1 MALSTKDTTPG
12 THRRAQSAAKAQK
25 AKPSKTA
32 KPSKKTSSVLY
43 PPEPPET
50 QAEALRTLLE
60 PEAAAKAALPTAAP
74 DVSGDQI
81 AQAVTNTEE
90 PVSAV
95 DSGTAPDARYEDH
108 VHTLAFS
115 VIDRHQHNV
124 RRTMDPQELTALTA
138 SLQQYGMM
146 HPVIVEPIPGKQ
158 HGYRYRLVAGFRRVA
173 AAQSLGW
180 TAVPARILKTPLG
193 EQDRAVFQLTENLQR
208 EAMRLRDIVQSIQE
222 LQAVGFPQR
231 DIAERLGLAEATV
244 RLYRQLGDILTA
256 HPRLWPHFD
265 KGLISIDHFR
275 AAYRL
280 LTRIRQRAGDLT
292 TDPTVQAQIME
303 QAESLFVAMLDRL
316 ARVQP
321 LTTKRVVKEVAQLL
335 ERAGLTEDQ
344 GLSGKAAPDA
354 ETSAARGAGMAP
366 AVLLGSY
373 EKLTLTDWPKEALEK
388 FVTVSEAKLQLAKER
403 LAEIG

>member
-1 MALSTKDTTPG
+1 
-12 THRRAQSAAKAQK
+12 
-25 AKPSKTA
+25 
-32 KPSKKTSSVLY
+32 
-43 PPEPPET
+43 
-50 QAEALRTLLE
+50 
-60 PEAAAKAALPTAAP
+60 
-74 DVSGDQI
+74 
-81 AQAVTNTEE
+81 
-90 PVSAV
+90 
-95 DSGTAPDARYEDH
+95 
-108 VHTLAFS
+108 
-115 VIDRHQHNV
+115 
-124 RRTMDPQELTALTA
+124 
-138 SLQQYGMM
+138 
-146 HPVIVEPIPGKQ
+146 
-158 HGYRYRLVAGFRRVA
+158 
-173 AAQSLGW
+173 
-180 TAVPARILKTPLG
+180 
-193 EQDRAVFQLTENLQR
+193 
-208 EAMRLRDIVQSIQE
+208 MRLRDIVQSIQE
-222 LQAVGFPQR
+222 LQTVGFPQR

-344 GLSGKAAPDA
+344 GLSGQAAPDA
-354 ETSAARGAGMAP
+354 ETSAVRRAGMAP

-388 FVTVSEAKLQLAKER
+388 FVTVSEAKLQWAKER

>member
-1 MALSTKDTTPG
+1 MASSKSQDSLKETTTRKG
-12 THRRAQSAAKAQK
+12 RRKTLPESKPAADQPATGRRR
-25 AKPSKTA
+25 SV
-32 KPSKKTSSVLY
+32 KTSSVLY
-43 PPEPPET
+43 PPET
-50 QAEALRTLLE
+50 QADALRDLLDLRTQPL
-60 PEAAAKAALPTAAP
+60 PEAEKAAQDTAP
-74 DVSGDQI
+74 GGQ
-81 AQAVTNTEE
+81 TTETTEE
-90 PVSAV
+90 PGV
-95 DSGTAPDARYEDH
+95 DARYDAQ
-108 VHTLAFS
+108 VHTLAFA

-231 DIAERLGLAEATV
+231 GIAERLGLAEATV

-388 FVTVSEAKLQLAKER
+388 FVTVSEAKLQWAKER